1 MTFWCVNLRKCR
13 EITEKHTSPPSSSA
27 LRFPP
32 CRQSNVFV
40 PSYRMMS
47 GAKELV
53 PKGYKRL
60 DAAAEAATH
69 LLERHIG
76 LIGAGRMISFHLVS
90 ICCMKI
96 TLILRRNRYPW
107 SIFIQSCLSLQLK
120 YLIIVAI
127 QSYNVYHNM
136 CATSMIKLI
145 QKNHDQDKQMIP
157 WRIWVK
163 TKALAVVPAFVCFLD
178 CRTGVRRPWIVREC
192 DYFCDWLLVKKM
204 PQVCI
209 TARCFLLNES
219 LP

>member
-1 MTFWCVNLRKCR
+1 MRFQETHQRATPQLEQAEGHRNSGDSSEKKQCETLYLLRLPVLFVSHHADK
-13 EITEKHTSPPSSSA
+13 
-27 LRFPP
+27 
-32 CRQSNVFV
+32 SNVFV
-40 PSYRMMS
+40 PSYRMLS

-76 LIGAGRMISFHLVS
+76 LMGAGRMISFRLVS

-96 TLILRRNRYPW
+96 TLILLRNRYPW

-145 QKNHDQDKQMIP
+145 QKNHDQYKQMIP
-157 WRIWVK
+157 WRI
-163 TKALAVVPAFVCFLD
+163 
-178 CRTGVRRPWIVREC
+178 
-192 DYFCDWLLVKKM
+192 
-204 PQVCI
+204 
-209 TARCFLLNES
+209 
-219 LP
+219 